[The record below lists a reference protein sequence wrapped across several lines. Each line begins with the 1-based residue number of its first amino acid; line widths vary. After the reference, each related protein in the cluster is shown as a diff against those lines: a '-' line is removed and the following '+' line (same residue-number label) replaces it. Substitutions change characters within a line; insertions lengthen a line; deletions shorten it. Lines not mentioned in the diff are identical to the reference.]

1 MKKNQVSE
9 LKSTILNDQISIQDK
24 EGTNIVTYWKD
35 PKRKHW
41 TKKRINYADSLPNKT
56 ELSNNNLNQSRKVK
70 PQYTKEEIKYWKRRE
85 KKDWDISMS
94 NASIVGFE
102 IAIAI
107 VVLVK
112 IIDYLNKYVFT

>member
-1 MKKNQVSE
+1 M
-9 LKSTILNDQISIQDK
+9 
-24 EGTNIVTYWKD
+24 
-35 PKRKHW
+35 
-41 TKKRINYADSLPNKT
+41 PNKT

-70 PQYTKEEIKYWKRRE
+70 PQYTKEEIKYWKRRK
-85 KKDWDISMS
+85 KKDWDFSMS